1 MLKKLKYSMAEAIKK
16 NPRTWSLVW
25 NTLPRL
31 TFLLPHDKT
40 YYGFCHLATK
50 KQGLFLDVGANN
62 GMTAAGFRHLNTAY
76 RILSVEANRHHEPAL
91 RRLKGRIQ
99 DFDYMISAVG
109 RDPGELRLITPTYK
123 GIPIHTH
130 TSSSRDYLDV
140 SLRRDFTPKVV
151 DRIIYDEQVVET
163 ITIDSLNLNPDIVKI
178 DVEGG
183 DYEVLLGMTQTI
195 SRCRPFIMIE
205 FTPKKTGAVTEFFA
219 ERSYKVF
226 VFNEMQDRFG
236 AFKEARET
244 QAWQESGLQVNLFAI
259 PAETPGIADCDALA
273 N

>member
-1 MLKKLKYSMAEAIKK
+1 MLTKLKYSIAEAIKK
-16 NPRTWSLVW
+16 NPRTWSWVW

-40 YYGFCHLATK
+40 YYGFCHLAK
-50 KQGLFLDVGANN
+50 KKEGLFLDVGANN
-62 GMTAAGFRHLNTAY
+62 GMTAAGFRSLNATY
-76 RILSVEANRHHEPAL
+76 QIFSIEANRHHEPAL
-91 RRLKGRIQ
+91 RNLKRRIKN
-99 DFDYMISAVG
+99 FDYMISAVG
-109 RDPGELRLITPTYK
+109 RAPGELQLITPTYK

-140 SLRRDFTPKVV
+140 SLRRDFTANVV
-151 DRIIYDEQVVET
+151 DRILYDEQVVKM

-183 DYEVLLGMTQTI
+183 DYDVLLGMTQTI

-205 FTPKKTGAVTEFFA
+205 FTPKKTGAMTEFFA
-219 ERSYKVF
+219 ERSYNLF
-226 VFNEMQDRFG
+226 VFNEVQDHFG
-236 AFKEARET
+236 LFKEARET
-244 QAWQESGLQVNLFAI
+244 QAWEESGLQVNLFAI
-259 PAETPGIADCDALA
+259 PAETAVGLPF